1 MKKPLDL
8 RFRQVHL
15 DFHTSPDIASVAESF
30 DPDTFADILVRAK
43 VNSISCFA
51 RCHHGMLY
59 YDSKKNPELI
69 HPNLKNKSLLK
80 AQMSA
85 CHQHGIRMP
94 VYTTV
99 QWDDHMAK
107 AHPEWLCVSETGG
120 EVNWYELHDPGFY
133 RFLCVNSPYRAFL
146 KAHVADI
153 FENLGDVDG
162 LFFDI
167 LFLTDCSCR
176 HCRTGMEAQGLDPV
190 KKEDR
195 LNYAQQTLDGF
206 MLDMSAHVRSF
217 CQTCS
222 IFYNSSHVGPV
233 IRPRLPAHSHL
244 ELESLPSGGWGYMH
258 FPCTVRYA
266 RTLGYDCLGM
276 TGKFHTSW
284 GDFHSFKNREAL
296 EFECFHMLALNAKC
310 MVGDQMEPSGIL
322 SEPVYDLLGSVYQQV
337 EAKEPW
343 CSGAEARTDIAILT
357 PEEFAVQGHRELH
370 PAVIGATQMLTE
382 AGHQFDVVDSLND
395 FAAYKLLILP
405 DEIPVSISLKEKLA
419 LFTQNGGTLLC
430 TFQSGMD
437 EAHGS
442 FMLDLGVE
450 LRERQTLD
458 IHGLPVAG
466 REFDRAAYADYLL
479 AGTELGR
486 GLPMTEHVMYRKGM
500 EVEAVEGAEVLA
512 EAILPAFDRTW
523 KHFCSH
529 RQAPSSGIRGYA
541 GVVQKDRAIYFA
553 HPVFGL
559 YREHSPRW
567 VKVMVMNAIDRL
579 LPEPVLRHD
588 GPSTLIA
595 TVNAQGMERREV
607 VHLLHYLPLRRS
619 ATIDVI
625 EDIIPLYNVRVSLRR
640 DIAVHGD
647 AEKDALPGVKLVP
660 EMTVLSSEWEGDRL
674 VFTVP
679 VVRGHQMI
687 EIS

>member
-1 MKKPLDL
+1 MNKPLDL

-15 DFHTSPDIASVAESF
+15 DFHTSPDIDAVGESF
-30 DPDTFADILVRAK
+30 NPEAFAHTLVKAR

-59 YDSKKNPELI
+59 YDSKVNPELV
-69 HPNLKNKSLLK
+69 HPNLKNRNLLK
-80 AQMSA
+80 DQMSA
-85 CHQHGIRMP
+85 CHRSGIRMP

-107 AHPEWLCVSETGG
+107 THPEWLCMSETGG
-120 EVNWYELHDPGFY
+120 EVNWYGLYDPGFY
-133 RFLCVNSPYRAFL
+133 RFLCVNSPYRDFL

-153 FENLGDVDG
+153 FENLGEVDG

-167 LFLTDCSCR
+167 LFLTDCSCK
-176 HCRTGMEAQGLDPV
+176 HCRKGMEAQGLDPV
-190 KKEDR
+190 RKEDR
-195 LNYAQQTLDGF
+195 LNYAQQTLDHF
-206 MLDMSAHVRSF
+206 MLDMSAHVRTFS
-217 CQTCS
+217 QSCS
-222 IFYNSSHVGPV
+222 VFYNSSHIGPV

-310 MVGDQMEPSGIL
+310 MIGDQMDPAGVLSG
-322 SEPVYDLLGSVYQQV
+322 PVYDLIGSVYDQV
-337 EAKEPW
+337 ATKEPW
-343 CSGAEARTDIAILT
+343 CTDAAARTDIAILT
-357 PEEFAVQGHRELH
+357 PEEFAAQGHRELH
-370 PAVIGATQMLTE
+370 PSVIGATQMLTE
-382 AGHQFDVVDSLND
+382 AGHQFDVVDSRSD
-395 FAAYKLLILP
+395 FSVYRLLILP
-405 DEIPVSISLKEKLA
+405 DEIPVSIPLKEKLDR
-419 LFTQNGGTLLC
+419 FTQNGGALLC

-437 EAHGS
+437 EAHAA
-442 FMLDLGVE
+442 FRLDLGVV
-450 LRERQTLD
+450 LKAQQTLD
-458 IHGLPVAG
+458 IHGMPVAG
-466 REFDRAAYADYLL
+466 REFDRAAYADYLV
-479 AGTELGR
+479 AGGEMGK

-500 EVEAVEGAEVLA
+500 EVEAGEGAEVLA

-541 GVVQKDRAIYFA
+541 GIVQKGRSIYFA
-553 HPVFGL
+553 HPAFGL
-559 YREHSPRW
+559 YREHAPRW
-567 VKVMVMNAIDRL
+567 IKVMVMNAIDLL
-579 LPEPVLRHD
+579 LPEPILRHD
-588 GPSTLIA
+588 GPTTLIA
-595 TVNAQGMERREV
+595 AVNVQERERREV

-625 EDIIPLYNVRVSLRR
+625 EDIIPLFNVQVSLL
-640 DIAVHGD
+640 GD
-647 AEKDALPGVKLVP
+647 KTVCGDGGVPSVKLVP
-660 EMTVLSSEWEGDRL
+660 EMKALPAEWDGERL
-674 VFTVP
+674 LFTVP
-679 VVRGHQMI
+679 EIRGHQMV
-687 EIS
+687 EISC